1 MDVALQ
7 LITGLNERDRKLV
20 VYWNLAT
27 HALPK
32 LNTFPLLALRGKF
45 GTGKSQTLHI
55 IKSFAHQ
62 PRAFSL
68 RSRTEAAIRDELA
81 DCYEGSAIVE
91 EADQAWKDV
100 TMAFERMLSDRYQ
113 RASAEA
119 AHKVFAGEKQW
130 ETVTKKYFGATVLHR
145 RLSFNDPALDGRTV
159 LVQFRADN
167 SRTYQEFCEDDPWIV
182 QGSRLAQG
190 LTFDMPTVNQPPD
203 IAARV
208 FNTYAPLLGIAKLCS
223 DDDFVRQIL
232 QRLQQETLELKEA
245 QAEEPDGLVLRAI
258 VEAIFERGTSETPE
272 FRYVKFRD
280 IAESIFRNHKVTL
293 QPRQIGPIAR
303 ELGFETKTAHGVTVV
318 VPTLATLLKACGM
331 CDYTDEGIEQL
342 RREILEGES
351 KSAAARRAKLFS

>member
-1 MDVALQ
+1 MDVGLQ

-20 VYWNLAT
+20 VYWTLAT
-27 HALPK
+27 HALPN

-55 IKSFAHQ
+55 IKSFAYQ

-81 DCYEGSAIVE
+81 DSYEGTAIVE

-119 AHKVFAGEKQW
+119 AYKVNAGEKQW
-130 ETVTKKYFGATVLHR
+130 VTEIKKYFGATVLHR
-145 RLSFNDPALDGRTV
+145 RLSFNDPALDGRAV
-159 LVQFRADN
+159 LVRFRADS

-182 QGSRLAQG
+182 QGSRLMRG
-190 LTFDMPTVNQPPD
+190 LAFDLPSVNQPPG

-208 FNTYAPLLGIAKLCS
+208 FNTYAPLLGVAKLCN
-223 DDDFVRQIL
+223 DDDFVCQIL

-258 VEAIFERGTSETPE
+258 VEAIFEGRSSE

-303 ELGFETKTAHGVTVV
+303 ELGFDTKTAHGVTVV
-318 VPTLATLLKACGM
+318 VPTLATLLKACDV
-331 CDYTDEGIEQL
+331 CNYTDEGIEQL
-342 RREILEGES
+342 RREMLEGDS
-351 KSAAARRAKLFS
+351 KSAPLRRAKLFK